1 MKRIKKIPEPN
12 PNTEKK
18 LLQSGWQ
25 RLREPRSL
33 KLAIALALPIGFV
46 LMALAAW
53 WTAWLFP
60 QSVRFLKELQVTITL
75 VFWLV
80 AYIFGTFGYLFLHE
94 MLHAAA
100 VPGGLRSK
108 KTYWGLNGFFGF
120 VYSEEEISK
129 ARYIVVTLLPL
140 LLLSFAVP
148 LACWLLGWY
157 SDYLWFLW
165 IINAGGAC
173 VDVLNVILIAC
184 QVPRG
189 GLTRSNGAQTFYR
202 PSN

>member
-1 MKRIKKIPEPN
+1 MRRIKKIPEPN

-33 KLAIALALPIGFV
+33 KLAIALALPIGCV

-53 WTAWLFP
+53 WAAWLFP

-75 VFWLV
+75 DFWLV

-100 VPGGLRSK
+100 VPGDPRSK

-120 VYSEEEISK
+120 VYS
-129 ARYIVVTLLPL
+129 
-140 LLLSFAVP
+140 
-148 LACWLLGWY
+148 
-157 SDYLWFLW
+157 
-165 IINAGGAC
+165 
-173 VDVLNVILIAC
+173 
-184 QVPRG
+184 
-189 GLTRSNGAQTFYR
+189 
-202 PSN
+202 